1 MGVVHVVYIAIG
13 ETILTHYNSLSFN
26 VYMFGISVCIYI
38 VELVDHVQKKDKRE

>member
-13 ETILTHYNSLSFN
+13 ETILTHYNSLLFN

-38 VELVDHVQKKDKRE
+38 VEVVDTCTKKG